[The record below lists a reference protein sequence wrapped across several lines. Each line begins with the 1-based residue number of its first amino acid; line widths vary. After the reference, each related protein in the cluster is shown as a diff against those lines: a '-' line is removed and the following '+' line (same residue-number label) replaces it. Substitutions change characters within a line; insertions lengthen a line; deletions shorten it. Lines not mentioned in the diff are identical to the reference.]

1 MKNKNELGIYIHIPF
16 CVHKCI
22 YCDFLS
28 SPADVHTRKQ
38 YVRALINEI
47 YLTREGKCTNK
58 LIKNV
63 SQGDGAG
70 DIASENGHIVTS
82 IFIGGGTPSAIDAED
97 ISDILDAVRKNYNV
111 SDKAEITIECNPGT
125 MDKKKAVIYRKA
137 GINRISFGL
146 QSTDNNELRMLGRIH
161 TYEQFMESYKIA
173 REAGF
178 DNINI
183 DLMSALP
190 GQTMENFKAV
200 LEKALSLGAEHISV
214 YSLIVEEGTRLSD
227 NIDSFPPIPSDDE
240 DRQMYYM
247 TKEMLSS
254 YGYEQYEI
262 SNYAQ
267 KGYECKHNLKYW
279 ERCDYLGFGIGAAS
293 LYGGRRYTNISDI
306 GRYMDVLADIKDRV
320 VSTTLRGETISSAK
334 KDESVSGEL
343 DGRFISETLN
353 KNIADNETDIHTD
366 AAIINAL
373 DKNYVNELLQIRTD
387 MEELSKEDEM
397 SEYMFLGL
405 RKTKGIDITDFK
417 EEFGTDIKDIFG
429 EAIEDNI
436 ARGLLIH
443 DGNGLYLSKRGIDIS
458 NTVMSD
464 FIL

>member
-47 YLTREGKCTNK
+47 YLTREGKCANK

-63 SQGDGAG
+63 LQGDNTSYEDMEEQAVNGLTSDYALYDTVCMADYEKTIMQE
-70 DIASENGHIVTS
+70 DISGCVDDIKSENGHIVTS

-125 MDKKKAVIYRKA
+125 MDKKKAAIYRKA

-190 GQTMENFKAV
+190 GQTMESFKAV

-227 NIDSFPPIPSDDE
+227 NIDSFPQIPSDDE

-262 SNYAQ
+262 SNYAP

-306 GRYMDVLADIKDRV
+306 GRYMDVLAEI
-320 VSTTLRGETISSAK
+320 T
-334 KDESVSGEL
+334 
-343 DGRFISETLN
+343 
-353 KNIADNETDIHTD
+353 
-366 AAIINAL
+366 NAL
-373 DKNYVNELLQIRTD
+373 DKSYVNELLQIRTD

-443 DGNGLYLSKRGIDIS
+443 DGNCLYLSKRGIDIS

>member
-47 YLTREGKCTNK
+47 YLTREGKCANK

-63 SQGDGAG
+63 LQGDNTSYEDMEEQAVNDLTSDYALYDTVCMADYEKTIMQE
-70 DIASENGHIVTS
+70 DISGCVDDIKSENGHIVTS

-190 GQTMENFKAV
+190 GQTMESFKAV

-227 NIDSFPPIPSDDE
+227 NIDSFPQIPSDDE

-306 GRYMDVLADIKDRV
+306 GRYMDVLAEI
-320 VSTTLRGETISSAK
+320 T
-334 KDESVSGEL
+334 
-343 DGRFISETLN
+343 
-353 KNIADNETDIHTD
+353 
-366 AAIINAL
+366 NAL
-373 DKNYVNELLQIRTD
+373 DKSYVNELLQIRTD

-436 ARGLLIH
+436 ASGLLIH
-443 DGNGLYLSKRGIDIS
+443 DGNCLYLSKRGIDIS

>member
-47 YLTREGKCTNK
+47 YLTREGKCANK

-63 SQGDGAG
+63 SQGDNTSYEDMEEQAVNGLTSDYALYDTVCMADYEKTIMQE
-70 DIASENGHIVTS
+70 DISGCVDDIKSENWHIVTS

-97 ISDILDAVRKNYNV
+97 ISDILDAVRNNYNV

-125 MDKKKAVIYRKA
+125 MDKKKAAIYRKA

-190 GQTMENFKAV
+190 GQTMESFKAV

-293 LYGGRRYTNISDI
+293 LYSGRRYTNISDI
-306 GRYMDVLADIKDRV
+306 GRYMDVLAEI
-320 VSTTLRGETISSAK
+320 T
-334 KDESVSGEL
+334 
-343 DGRFISETLN
+343 
-353 KNIADNETDIHTD
+353 
-366 AAIINAL
+366 NAL
-373 DKNYVNELLQIRTD
+373 DKSYVNELLQIRTD
-387 MEELSKEDEM
+387 VEELSKEDEM

-436 ARGLLIH
+436 ASGLLIH
-443 DGNGLYLSKRGIDIS
+443 DGNCLYLSKRGIDIS

>member
-47 YLTREGKCTNK
+47 YLTREGKCANK
-58 LIKNV
+58 LIENV
-63 SQGDGAG
+63 LQGDNTSYEDMEEQAVNGLTSDYALYDTVCMADYEKTIMQE
-70 DIASENGHIVTS
+70 DISGCVDDIKSENGHIVTS

-125 MDKKKAVIYRKA
+125 MDKKKAAIYRKA

-190 GQTMENFKAV
+190 GQTMESFKAV

-227 NIDSFPPIPSDDE
+227 NIDSFPQIPSDDE

-306 GRYMDVLADIKDRV
+306 GRYMDVLAEI
-320 VSTTLRGETISSAK
+320 T
-334 KDESVSGEL
+334 
-343 DGRFISETLN
+343 
-353 KNIADNETDIHTD
+353 
-366 AAIINAL
+366 NAL
-373 DKNYVNELLQIRTD
+373 DKSYVNELLQIRTD

-443 DGNGLYLSKRGIDIS
+443 DGNCLYLSKRGIDIS

>member
-1 MKNKNELGIYIHIPF
+1 
-16 CVHKCI
+16 
-22 YCDFLS
+22 
-28 SPADVHTRKQ
+28 
-38 YVRALINEI
+38 
-47 YLTREGKCTNK
+47 
-58 LIKNV
+58 
-63 SQGDGAG
+63 
-70 DIASENGHIVTS
+70 
-82 IFIGGGTPSAIDAED
+82 
-97 ISDILDAVRKNYNV
+97 
-111 SDKAEITIECNPGT
+111 
-125 MDKKKAVIYRKA
+125 MDKKKAAIYRKA

-190 GQTMENFKAV
+190 GQTMESFKAV

-306 GRYMDVLADIKDRV
+306 GR
-320 VSTTLRGETISSAK
+320 
-334 KDESVSGEL
+334 
-343 DGRFISETLN
+343 
-353 KNIADNETDIHTD
+353 
-366 AAIINAL
+366 
-373 DKNYVNELLQIRTD
+373 
-387 MEELSKEDEM
+387 
-397 SEYMFLGL
+397 
-405 RKTKGIDITDFK
+405 
-417 EEFGTDIKDIFG
+417 
-429 EAIEDNI
+429 
-436 ARGLLIH
+436 
-443 DGNGLYLSKRGIDIS
+443 
-458 NTVMSD
+458 
-464 FIL
+464 

>member
-47 YLTREGKCTNK
+47 YLTREGKCANK

-63 SQGDGAG
+63 LQGDNTSYEDMEEQAVNGLTSDYALYDTVCMADYEKTIMQE
-70 DIASENGHIVTS
+70 DISGCVDDIKSENGHIVTS

-190 GQTMENFKAV
+190 GQTMESFKAV
-200 LEKALSLGAEHISV
+200 LEKALSLRAEHISV

-306 GRYMDVLADIKDRV
+306 GRYMDVLAEI
-320 VSTTLRGETISSAK
+320 T
-334 KDESVSGEL
+334 
-343 DGRFISETLN
+343 
-353 KNIADNETDIHTD
+353 
-366 AAIINAL
+366 NAL
-373 DKNYVNELLQIRTD
+373 DKSYVNELLQIRTD

-417 EEFGTDIKDIFG
+417 EEFGIDIKDIFG

-443 DGNGLYLSKRGIDIS
+443 DGNCLYLSKRGIDIS

>member
-47 YLTREGKCTNK
+47 YLTREGKCANK

-63 SQGDGAG
+63 LQGDNTSYEDMEEQAVNGLTSDYALYDTVCMADYEKTIMQE
-70 DIASENGHIVTS
+70 DISGCVDDIKSENWHIVTS

-97 ISDILDAVRKNYNV
+97 ISDILDAVRNNYNV

-190 GQTMENFKAV
+190 GQTMESFKAV

-293 LYGGRRYTNISDI
+293 LYSGRRYTNISDI
-306 GRYMDVLADIKDRV
+306 GRYMDVLAEI
-320 VSTTLRGETISSAK
+320 T
-334 KDESVSGEL
+334 
-343 DGRFISETLN
+343 
-353 KNIADNETDIHTD
+353 
-366 AAIINAL
+366 NAL
-373 DKNYVNELLQIRTD
+373 DKSYVNELLQIRTD

-443 DGNGLYLSKRGIDIS
+443 DGNCLYLSKRGIDIS

>member
-47 YLTREGKCTNK
+47 YLTREGKCANK

-63 SQGDGAG
+63 LQGDNTSYEDMEEQAVNGLTSDYALYDTVCMADYEKTIMQE
-70 DIASENGHIVTS
+70 DISGCVDDIKSENWHIVTS

-97 ISDILDAVRKNYNV
+97 ISDILDAVRNNYNV

-125 MDKKKAVIYRKA
+125 MDKKKAAIYRKA

-190 GQTMENFKAV
+190 GQTMESFKAV

-293 LYGGRRYTNISDI
+293 LYSGRRYTNISDI
-306 GRYMDVLADIKDRV
+306 GRYMDVLAEI
-320 VSTTLRGETISSAK
+320 T
-334 KDESVSGEL
+334 
-343 DGRFISETLN
+343 
-353 KNIADNETDIHTD
+353 
-366 AAIINAL
+366 NAL
-373 DKNYVNELLQIRTD
+373 DKSYVNELLQIRTD

-405 RKTKGIDITDFK
+405 RKTNGIDITDFK

-443 DGNGLYLSKRGIDIS
+443 DGNCLYLSKRGIDIS

>member
-47 YLTREGKCTNK
+47 YLTREGKCANK

-63 SQGDGAG
+63 LQGDNTSYEDMEEPAVNGLTSDYALYDTVCMADYEKTIMQE
-70 DIASENGHIVTS
+70 DISGCVDDIKSENGHIVTS

-190 GQTMENFKAV
+190 GQTMESFKAV

-306 GRYMDVLADIKDRV
+306 CRYMDVLAEI
-320 VSTTLRGETISSAK
+320 T
-334 KDESVSGEL
+334 
-343 DGRFISETLN
+343 
-353 KNIADNETDIHTD
+353 
-366 AAIINAL
+366 NAL
-373 DKNYVNELLQIRTD
+373 DKSYVNELLQIRTD

-443 DGNGLYLSKRGIDIS
+443 DGNCLYLSKRGIDIS

>member
-47 YLTREGKCTNK
+47 YLTREGKCANK

-63 SQGDGAG
+63 LQGDNTSYEDMKEQAVNGLTSDYALYDTVCMADYEKTIMQE
-70 DIASENGHIVTS
+70 DISGCVDDIKSENGHIVTS

-161 TYEQFMESYKIA
+161 TYEHFMESYKIA

-190 GQTMENFKAV
+190 GQTMESFKAV

-262 SNYAQ
+262 SNYAP

-306 GRYMDVLADIKDRV
+306 GRYMDVLTEI
-320 VSTTLRGETISSAK
+320 T
-334 KDESVSGEL
+334 
-343 DGRFISETLN
+343 
-353 KNIADNETDIHTD
+353 
-366 AAIINAL
+366 NAL
-373 DKNYVNELLQIRTD
+373 DKSYVNELLQIRTD

-443 DGNGLYLSKRGIDIS
+443 DGNCLYLSKRGIDIS

>member
-47 YLTREGKCTNK
+47 YLTREGKCANK

-63 SQGDGAG
+63 LQGDNTSYEDMEEPAVNGLTSDYALYDTVCMADYEKTIMQE
-70 DIASENGHIVTS
+70 DISGCVDDIKSENGHIVTS

-190 GQTMENFKAV
+190 GQTMESFKSV

-306 GRYMDVLADIKDRV
+306 GRYMDVLAEI
-320 VSTTLRGETISSAK
+320 T
-334 KDESVSGEL
+334 
-343 DGRFISETLN
+343 
-353 KNIADNETDIHTD
+353 
-366 AAIINAL
+366 NAL
-373 DKNYVNELLQIRTD
+373 DKSYVNELLQIRTD

-443 DGNGLYLSKRGIDIS
+443 DGNCLYLSKRGIDIS

>member
-47 YLTREGKCTNK
+47 YLTREGKCANK

-63 SQGDGAG
+63 LQGDNTSYEDMEEQAANGLTSDYALYDTVCMADYEKTIMQE
-70 DIASENGHIVTS
+70 DISGCVDDIKSENGHIVTS

-190 GQTMENFKAV
+190 GQTMESFKAV

-306 GRYMDVLADIKDRV
+306 GRYMDVLAEI
-320 VSTTLRGETISSAK
+320 T
-334 KDESVSGEL
+334 
-343 DGRFISETLN
+343 
-353 KNIADNETDIHTD
+353 
-366 AAIINAL
+366 NAL
-373 DKNYVNELLQIRTD
+373 DKSYVNELLQIRTD

-443 DGNGLYLSKRGIDIS
+443 DGNCLYLSKRGIDIS

>member
-28 SPADVHTRKQ
+28 SPADVRTRKQ

-47 YLTREGKCTNK
+47 YLTREGKCANK

-63 SQGDGAG
+63 LQGNNTSYEDMEEQAVNGLTSDYALYDTVCMADYEKTIMQE
-70 DIASENGHIVTS
+70 DISGCVDDIKSENGHIVTS

-190 GQTMENFKAV
+190 GQTMESFKAV

-262 SNYAQ
+262 SNYAP

-306 GRYMDVLADIKDRV
+306 GRYMDVLAEI
-320 VSTTLRGETISSAK
+320 T
-334 KDESVSGEL
+334 
-343 DGRFISETLN
+343 
-353 KNIADNETDIHTD
+353 
-366 AAIINAL
+366 NAL
-373 DKNYVNELLQIRTD
+373 DKSYVNELLQIRTD

-443 DGNGLYLSKRGIDIS
+443 DGNCLYLSKRGIDIS

>member
-47 YLTREGKCTNK
+47 YLTREGKCANK

-63 SQGDGAG
+63 LQGDNTSYEDMEEQAVNGLTSDYALYDTVCMADYEKTIMQE
-70 DIASENGHIVTS
+70 DISGCVDDIKTENGHIVTS

-190 GQTMENFKAV
+190 GQTMESFKAV

-306 GRYMDVLADIKDRV
+306 GRYMDVLAEI
-320 VSTTLRGETISSAK
+320 T
-334 KDESVSGEL
+334 
-343 DGRFISETLN
+343 
-353 KNIADNETDIHTD
+353 
-366 AAIINAL
+366 NAL
-373 DKNYVNELLQIRTD
+373 DKSHVNELLQIRTD

-443 DGNGLYLSKRGIDIS
+443 DGNCLYLSKRGIDIS